1 MEQTEDEKK
10 AKEYAKGTAHEHYN
24 FLFEE
29 NSGSPIDFA
38 KLCYLDGL
46 TENVRRKQ

>member
-1 MEQTEDEKK
+1 MTDEEK
-10 AKEYAKGTAHEHYN
+10 ANDYAIGKAHEHYN

-38 KLCYLDGL
+38 KLCWLGR
-46 TENVRRKQ
+46 NCRRCRK